1 MNNVLELRQLW
12 HIIQKH
18 FFAIIFMAIIGA
30 CAGYGVAKFVIA
42 PTYSASTSIL
52 VNRSADDTSTATAN
66 LSDQQADVQLIN
78 TYKNLIISSN
88 VLGTVSDKLKNPAP
102 IVVQKAKDAVYK
114 TLADGTRR
122 LVTPAQKEITKPSNK
137 KKYYL
142 SVDELKS
149 MVTISSQQNSQVF
162 SINVKSKDP
171 KLAADVAN
179 EVADVFKDKIG
190 GFMKI
195 NNVSIIDSAKANKKP
210 VSPNTKLFTLAG
222 LLVLGGLTF
231 LYMLIKELADTTIK
245 SPDEVSQLFGMTN
258 LGVIGHVKPIKNF
271 SMAPSSTTSVKINQ
285 SSGAQ
290 RSRLSRLDRE

>member
-18 FFAIIFMAIIGA
+18 FFALIFMAIIGA

-42 PTYSASTSIL
+42 PTYSASTSML

-88 VLGTVSDKLKNPAP
+88 VLGTVSDELENPAA
-102 IVVQKAKDAVYK
+102 IVVQKAKDAVYQ

-137 KKYYL
+137 TKYQL

-149 MVTISSQQNSQVF
+149 MVTITSQQNSQVF

-171 KLAADVAN
+171 ALAADVAN

-222 LLVLGGLTF
+222 LVVLGGLTF
-231 LYMLIKELADTTIK
+231 LYMLIKELSDTTIK

-258 LGVIGHVKPIKNF
+258 LGVIGHIKPSKNF
-271 SMAPSSTTSVKINQ
+271 SMAPSSTTAVKINQ
-285 SSGAQ
+285 SSGTQ
-290 RSRLSRLDRE
+290 RSRLSRLDRD

>member
-18 FFAIIFMAIIGA
+18 LFALIFMAIIGA

-42 PTYSASTSIL
+42 PTYSASTSML

-88 VLGTVSDKLKNPAP
+88 VLGAVSDKLENPAP
-102 IVVQKAKDAVYK
+102 IVVQKAKDAVYD

-137 KKYYL
+137 TKYQL
-142 SVDELKS
+142 SVDELKR
-149 MVTISSQQNSQVF
+149 MVTITSQQNSQVF

-171 KLAADVAN
+171 ALAADVAN

-195 NNVSIIDSAKANKKP
+195 NNVSIIDSAKADKKP
-210 VSPNTKLFTLAG
+210 VSPNTKLFMLAG
-222 LLVLGGLTF
+222 FVVLGGLTF
-231 LYMLIKELADTTIK
+231 LYMLIKELSDTTIK

-258 LGVIGHVKPIKNF
+258 LGVIGHIKPIKNF
-271 SMAPSSTTSVKINQ
+271 SMAPSSITAVKINQ
-285 SSGAQ
+285 SSGTQ

>member
-18 FFAIIFMAIIGA
+18 LFALIFMAIIGA

-42 PTYSASTSIL
+42 PTYSASTSML

-88 VLGTVSDKLKNPAP
+88 VLGTVSDKLENPAP
-102 IVVQKAKDAVYK
+102 IVVQKAKDAVYQ

-137 KKYYL
+137 TKYQL

-149 MVTISSQQNSQVF
+149 MVTITSQQNSQVF

-222 LLVLGGLTF
+222 LVVLGGLTF
-231 LYMLIKELADTTIK
+231 LYMLIKELSDTTIK

-271 SMAPSSTTSVKINQ
+271 SMSPSSSTVVKASQ
-285 SSGAQ
+285 SSGTQ

>member
-18 FFAIIFMAIIGA
+18 FFALIFMAIIGA
-30 CAGYGVAKFVIA
+30 CAGYGVAKFVIS
-42 PTYSASTSIL
+42 PTYSASTSML

-88 VLGTVSDKLKNPAP
+88 VLGTVSNKLENPAP
-102 IVVQKAKDAVYK
+102 IVVQKAKDAVYD

-137 KKYYL
+137 TKYQL

-245 SPDEVSQLFGMTN
+245 SPDEVSQLFFMTN
-258 LGVIGHVKPIKNF
+258 LGVIGHIKPIKNF
-271 SMAPSSTTSVKINQ
+271 SMAPSSTTAVKINQ
-285 SSGAQ
+285 SSGTQ

>member
-18 FFAIIFMAIIGA
+18 FFALIFMAIIGA

-42 PTYSASTSIL
+42 PTYSSATSML

-88 VLGTVSDKLKNPAP
+88 VLGTVSDKLENPAP
-102 IVVQKAKDAVYK
+102 IVVQKAKDAVYE

-137 KKYYL
+137 TKYQL

-222 LLVLGGLTF
+222 LVVLGGLTF

-245 SPDEVSQLFGMTN
+245 SPDEVSQLFGLTN

-271 SMAPSSTTSVKINQ
+271 SMAPSSSSAVKVNQ
-285 SSGAQ
+285 SNGTQ

>member
-18 FFAIIFMAIIGA
+18 FFALIFMAIIGA

-42 PTYSASTSIL
+42 PKYSASTSML

-88 VLGTVSDKLKNPAP
+88 VLGTVSDKLENPAP
-102 IVVQKAKDAVYK
+102 VVVQKAKDAVYE

-137 KKYYL
+137 TKYQL

-179 EVADVFKDKIG
+179 EVADVFKEKIG

-210 VSPNTKLFTLAG
+210 VSPNAKLFTLAG
-222 LLVLGGLTF
+222 FVVIGGLTF
-231 LYMLIKELADTTIK
+231 LYMRIKELADTTIK
-245 SPDEVSQLFGMTN
+245 SPDEVSRLFGMTN

-271 SMAPSSTTSVKINQ
+271 SMAPSSSTVVKASQTS
-285 SSGAQ
+285 GTQ

>member
-42 PTYSASTSIL
+42 PTYSASTSML

-102 IVVQKAKDAVYK
+102 IVVQKAKDAVYD

-122 LVTPAQKEITKPSNK
+122 LVSPAQKEITKPSNK
-137 KKYYL
+137 TKYQL

-195 NNVSIIDSAKANKKP
+195 NNVSIIDSAKVNKKP

-222 LLVLGGLTF
+222 LVVLGGLTF
-231 LYMLIKELADTTIK
+231 LYMLIKELSDTTIK

-271 SMAPSSTTSVKINQ
+271 SMAPSSSTAVKVNQ
-285 SSGAQ
+285 SNGTQ

>member
-1 MNNVLELRQLW
+1 MDNVLELRQLW

-18 FFAIIFMAIIGA
+18 FFALIFMAIIGA
-30 CAGYGVAKFVIA
+30 CAGYGVAEFVIA
-42 PTYSASTSIL
+42 PTYSASTSML

-88 VLGTVSDKLKNPAP
+88 VLGTVSDELENPAP
-102 IVVQKAKDAVYK
+102 IVVQKAKDAVYQ

-137 KKYYL
+137 TKYQL

-149 MVTISSQQNSQVF
+149 MVTITSQQNSQVF

-171 KLAADVAN
+171 ALAADVAN

-222 LLVLGGLTF
+222 LVVLGGLTF
-231 LYMLIKELADTTIK
+231 LYMLIKELSDTTIK
-245 SPDEVSQLFGMTN
+245 SPEEVSQLFGMTN
-258 LGVIGHVKPIKNF
+258 LGVIGHIKPIKNF
-271 SMAPSSTTSVKINQ
+271 SIAPSSTTAVKINQ
-285 SSGAQ
+285 SSGTQ

>member
-18 FFAIIFMAIIGA
+18 FFALIFMAIIGA
-30 CAGYGVAKFVIA
+30 GAGYGVAKFVIA
-42 PTYSASTSIL
+42 PTYSASTSML

-88 VLGTVSDKLKNPAP
+88 VLGTVSDKLENPAP
-102 IVVQKAKDAVYK
+102 IIVQKAKDAVYE

-137 KKYYL
+137 TKYQL

-222 LLVLGGLTF
+222 LVVIGGLTF

-271 SMAPSSTTSVKINQ
+271 SMAPSSSAAVKVNQ
-285 SSGAQ
+285 SNGTQ

>member
-1 MNNVLELRQLW
+1 MNNVLEPRQLW

-18 FFAIIFMAIIGA
+18 FFALIFMAIIGA

-42 PTYSASTSIL
+42 PTYSSATSML

-88 VLGTVSDKLKNPAP
+88 VLGTVSDKLENPAP
-102 IVVQKAKDAVYK
+102 IAVQKAKDAVYE
-114 TLADGTRR
+114 THADGTRR

-137 KKYYL
+137 TKYHL
-142 SVDELKS
+142 SVDDLKS

-195 NNVSIIDSAKANKKP
+195 NNVSIVDSAKANKKP

-222 LLVLGGLTF
+222 LVALGGITF
-231 LYMLIKELADTTIK
+231 LYMLIKELSDTTIK

-271 SMAPSSTTSVKINQ
+271 SMAPSSSTAVKVNQ
-285 SSGAQ
+285 SNGTQ

>member
-18 FFAIIFMAIIGA
+18 FFALIFMAIIGA

-42 PTYSASTSIL
+42 PTYSASTSML

-102 IVVQKAKDAVYK
+102 IVVQKAKDAVYE
-114 TLADGTRR
+114 TVADGTRR
-122 LVTPAQKEITKPSNK
+122 LVAPAQKEITKPSK
-137 KKYYL
+137 KTKYQL

-210 VSPNTKLFTLAG
+210 VSPNIKLFTLAG
-222 LLVLGGLTF
+222 LGVLGGLTF
-231 LYMLIKELADTTIK
+231 LYMLTKELSDTTIK

-258 LGVIGHVKPIKNF
+258 LGVIGHIKPIKNF
-271 SMAPSSTTSVKINQ
+271 SMSPSSSTVVKASQ
-285 SSGAQ
+285 SSGTQ

>member
-18 FFAIIFMAIIGA
+18 FFALIFMAIIGA

-42 PTYSASTSIL
+42 PTYSASTSML

-88 VLGTVSDKLKNPAP
+88 VLGAVSDKLENPAP
-102 IVVQKAKDAVYK
+102 IVVQKAKDAVYD

-137 KKYYL
+137 TKYQL

-195 NNVSIIDSAKANKKP
+195 NNVSIIDSAKVNKKP

-222 LLVLGGLTF
+222 LVVLGGLTF
-231 LYMLIKELADTTIK
+231 LYMLIKELSDTTIK

-271 SMAPSSTTSVKINQ
+271 SMAPSSSTALKVNQ
-285 SSGAQ
+285 SNGTQ
-290 RSRLSRLDRE
+290 RSRLSRLDQE

>member
-18 FFAIIFMAIIGA
+18 FFALIFMAIIGA
-30 CAGYGVAKFVIA
+30 GAGYGVAKFVIA
-42 PTYSASTSIL
+42 PTYSASTSML

-88 VLGTVSDKLKNPAP
+88 VLGTVSDELENPAP
-102 IVVQKAKDAVYK
+102 IVVQKAKDAVYE
-114 TLADGTRR
+114 TLADGTQR
-122 LVTPAQKEITKPSNK
+122 LVTPAKKEITKPSNK
-137 KKYYL
+137 TKHQL

-149 MVTISSQQNSQVF
+149 MVTVTSQQNSQVF

-210 VSPNTKLFTLAG
+210 VSPSTKLFTLAG
-222 LLVLGGLTF
+222 LVILGGLTF
-231 LYMLIKELADTTIK
+231 LYVLIKELADTAIK

-271 SMAPSSTTSVKINQ
+271 SMAPSSSTAVKVNQ
-285 SSGAQ
+285 SNGTQ
-290 RSRLSRLDRE
+290 RSRLNRLDQE

>member
-18 FFAIIFMAIIGA
+18 FFALIFMAIIGA

-42 PTYSASTSIL
+42 PTYSASTSML

-88 VLGTVSDKLKNPAP
+88 VLGTVSDELENSAP
-102 IVVQKAKDAVYK
+102 IVVQKAKDAVYQ

-137 KKYYL
+137 TKYQL

-171 KLAADVAN
+171 ALAADVAN

-258 LGVIGHVKPIKNF
+258 LGVIGHIKPIKNF
-271 SMAPSSTTSVKINQ
+271 SMAPSSITAVKINQ
-285 SSGAQ
+285 SSGTQ

>member
-18 FFAIIFMAIIGA
+18 FFALIFMAIIGA

-42 PTYSASTSIL
+42 PTYSSATSML

-88 VLGTVSDKLKNPAP
+88 VLGTVSDKLENPAP
-102 IVVQKAKDAVYK
+102 VVVQKAKDAVYE

-122 LVTPAQKEITKPSNK
+122 LVTPAQKEIIKPSNK
-137 KKYYL
+137 TKYQL

-222 LLVLGGLTF
+222 LVVIGGLTF

-271 SMAPSSTTSVKINQ
+271 SMAPSSSAAVKVNQ
-285 SSGAQ
+285 SNGTQ

>member
-18 FFAIIFMAIIGA
+18 FFALIFMAIIGA

-42 PTYSASTSIL
+42 PTYSSATSML

-102 IVVQKAKDAVYK
+102 IVVQKAKDAVYE
-114 TLADGTRR
+114 TLSDGTKR
-122 LVTPAQKEITKPSNK
+122 LVTAAQKEITKPSNK
-137 KKYYL
+137 TKYNL
-142 SVDELKS
+142 SVDALKN

-162 SINVKSKDP
+162 SIDVKSKNAQ
-171 KLAADVAN
+171 LAADVAD

-195 NNVSIIDSAKANKKP
+195 NNVSIVDSAMANSEP
-210 VSPNTKLFTLAG
+210 VSPNIKLFTLAG
-222 LLVLGGLTF
+222 LVLVGGLTF
-231 LYMLIKELADTTIK
+231 LYMLIKELSDTTIK
-245 SPDEVSQLFGMTN
+245 SPDEVSQLFGLTN
-258 LGVIGHVKPIKNF
+258 LGGIGHIK
-271 SMAPSSTTSVKINQ
+271 SVKSDGILLSRYDLNEEKQ
-285 SSGAQ
+285 RNSKK
-290 RSRLSRLDRE
+290 RSRLSRLD

>member
-18 FFAIIFMAIIGA
+18 FFALVFMAIIGA
-30 CAGYGVAKFVIA
+30 CVGYGVAKFVIA

-88 VLGTVSDKLKNPAP
+88 VLGTVSDKLENPAP
-102 IVVQKAKDAVYK
+102 IVVQKAKDAVYD

-137 KKYYL
+137 TKYQL

-149 MVTISSQQNSQVF
+149 MVTITSQQNSQVF

-222 LLVLGGLTF
+222 LVVIGGLTF

-271 SMAPSSTTSVKINQ
+271 SMAPSSSAAVKVNQ
-285 SSGAQ
+285 SNGTQ

>member
-18 FFAIIFMAIIGA
+18 LFALIFMAIIGA

-42 PTYSASTSIL
+42 PTYSASTSML

-88 VLGTVSDKLKNPAP
+88 VLGAVSDKLENPAP
-102 IVVQKAKDAVYK
+102 IVVQKAKDAVYD

-137 KKYYL
+137 TKYQL

-149 MVTISSQQNSQVF
+149 MVTITSQQNSQVF

-195 NNVSIIDSAKANKKP
+195 NNVSIIDSAKVNKKP

-222 LLVLGGLTF
+222 LVVLGGLTF
-231 LYMLIKELADTTIK
+231 LYMLIKELSDTTIK
-245 SPDEVSQLFGMTN
+245 SPDEASQLFGMTN

-271 SMAPSSTTSVKINQ
+271 SMAPSSSTAVKVNQ
-285 SSGAQ
+285 SNGTQ
-290 RSRLSRLDRE
+290 RSRLSRLDQE

>member
-18 FFAIIFMAIIGA
+18 LFALIFMAIIGA

-42 PTYSASTSIL
+42 PTYSASTSML

-88 VLGTVSDKLKNPAP
+88 VLGAVSDKLENPAP
-102 IVVQKAKDAVYK
+102 IVVQKAKDAVYD

-137 KKYYL
+137 TKYQL

-149 MVTISSQQNSQVF
+149 MVTITSQQNSQVF

-195 NNVSIIDSAKANKKP
+195 NNVSIIDSAKVNKKP

-222 LLVLGGLTF
+222 LVVLGGLTF
-231 LYMLIKELADTTIK
+231 LYMLIKELADMTIK

-271 SMAPSSTTSVKINQ
+271 SMAPSSSTAVKVNQ
-285 SSGAQ
+285 SNGTQ
-290 RSRLSRLDRE
+290 RSRLSRLDQE

>member
-18 FFAIIFMAIIGA
+18 LFALIFMAIIGA

-42 PTYSASTSIL
+42 PTYSASTSML

-88 VLGTVSDKLKNPAP
+88 VLGAVSDKLENPAP
-102 IVVQKAKDAVYK
+102 IVVQKAKDAVYD

-122 LVTPAQKEITKPSNK
+122 LVSPAQKEITKPSNK
-137 KKYYL
+137 TRYQL

-222 LLVLGGLTF
+222 LVVLGGLTF
-231 LYMLIKELADTTIK
+231 LYVLIKELSDTTIK

-258 LGVIGHVKPIKNF
+258 LGVIGHIKPIKNF
-271 SMAPSSTTSVKINQ
+271 SMSPSSSTVVKTSQ
-285 SSGAQ
+285 SSGTQ

>member
-1 MNNVLELRQLW
+1 MDNVLELRQLW

-18 FFAIIFMAIIGA
+18 FFALIFMAIIGA

-42 PTYSASTSIL
+42 PTYSASTSML

-88 VLGTVSDKLKNPAP
+88 VLGTVSDELENPAP
-102 IVVQKAKDAVYK
+102 IVVQKAKDAVYQ

-137 KKYYL
+137 TKYQL

-149 MVTISSQQNSQVF
+149 MVTITSQQNSQVF

-195 NNVSIIDSAKANKKP
+195 NNVSIIDLAKANKKP

-222 LLVLGGLTF
+222 LVVLGGLTF
-231 LYMLIKELADTTIK
+231 LYMLIKELSDTTIK

-258 LGVIGHVKPIKNF
+258 LGVIGHIKPIKNF
-271 SMAPSSTTSVKINQ
+271 SMAPSSSSAVKVNQ
-285 SSGAQ
+285 SNGTQ
-290 RSRLSRLDRE
+290 RSRLSRLGRE

>member
-18 FFAIIFMAIIGA
+18 FFALIFMAIIGA

-42 PTYSASTSIL
+42 PTYSASTSML

-88 VLGTVSDKLKNPAP
+88 VLGTVSDKLENPAP
-102 IVVQKAKDAVYK
+102 IVVQKAKDAVYD

-137 KKYYL
+137 TKYQL

-149 MVTISSQQNSQVF
+149 MVTITSQQNSQVF

-222 LLVLGGLTF
+222 LVVIGGLTF

-271 SMAPSSTTSVKINQ
+271 SMAPSSSAAVKVNQ
-285 SSGAQ
+285 SNGTQ

>member
-42 PTYSASTSIL
+42 PTYSASTSML

-88 VLGTVSDKLKNPAP
+88 VLGTVSDKLENPAP
-102 IVVQKAKDAVYK
+102 VVVKKAKDAVYD

-137 KKYYL
+137 TKYQL

-171 KLAADVAN
+171 KLSADVAN

-195 NNVSIIDSAKANKKP
+195 NNVSIIDSAKVNKKP

-222 LLVLGGLTF
+222 LVVLGGLTF
-231 LYMLIKELADTTIK
+231 LYMLIKELSDTTIK
-245 SPDEVSQLFGMTN
+245 SPDEVSQLFGITN
-258 LGVIGHVKPIKNF
+258 LGVIGHVEPIKNF
-271 SMAPSSTTSVKINQ
+271 SMAPSSSTAVKVNQ
-285 SSGAQ
+285 SNGIQ

>member
-42 PTYSASTSIL
+42 PTYSASTSML

-137 KKYYL
+137 TKYQL

-149 MVTISSQQNSQVF
+149 MVTITSQQNSQVF

-171 KLAADVAN
+171 KLAAYVAN

-195 NNVSIIDSAKANKKP
+195 NNVSIIDSAKPNKKP
-210 VSPNTKLFTLAG
+210 VSPNAKLFTLAG
-222 LLVLGGLTF
+222 FVVIGGLTF

-258 LGVIGHVKPIKNF
+258 LGVIGHIKPIKNF
-271 SMAPSSTTSVKINQ
+271 SMAPSSSSAVKVNQ
-285 SSGAQ
+285 SNGTQ

>member
-18 FFAIIFMAIIGA
+18 FFALIFMAIIGA

-42 PTYSASTSIL
+42 PTYSASTSML

-88 VLGTVSDKLKNPAP
+88 VLGTVSDKLENPAP
-102 IVVQKAKDAVYK
+102 IVVQKAKDAVYD

-122 LVTPAQKEITKPSNK
+122 LVSPAQKEITKPSNK
-137 KKYYL
+137 TKYQL

-195 NNVSIIDSAKANKKP
+195 NNVSIIDSAKVNKKP

-222 LLVLGGLTF
+222 LVVLGGLTF
-231 LYMLIKELADTTIK
+231 LYMLIKELSDTTIK

-271 SMAPSSTTSVKINQ
+271 SMAPSSSTAVKVNQ
-285 SSGAQ
+285 SNGTQ

>member
-18 FFAIIFMAIIGA
+18 FFALIFMAIIGA

-42 PTYSASTSIL
+42 PTYSASTSML

-88 VLGTVSDKLKNPAP
+88 VLGTVSDRLENPAP
-102 IVVQKAKDAVYK
+102 IVVQKAKDAVYE

-137 KKYYL
+137 TKYQL

-149 MVTISSQQNSQVF
+149 MVTITSQQNSQVF

-210 VSPNTKLFTLAG
+210 VSPNTRLFTLAG
-222 LLVLGGLTF
+222 LVVLGGLTF

-245 SPDEVSQLFGMTN
+245 SPGEVSQLFGMTN

-271 SMAPSSTTSVKINQ
+271 SMAPSSSTAVKVNQ
-285 SSGAQ
+285 SNGTQ

>member
-18 FFAIIFMAIIGA
+18 FFALIFMAIIGA

-42 PTYSASTSIL
+42 PTYSASTSML

-88 VLGTVSDKLKNPAP
+88 VLGTVSDELENPAP
-102 IVVQKAKDAVYK
+102 IVVQKAKDAVYD

-122 LVTPAQKEITKPSNK
+122 LVSPAQKEITKPSNK
-137 KKYYL
+137 TKYQL

-195 NNVSIIDSAKANKKP
+195 NNVSIIDSAKVNKKP

-222 LLVLGGLTF
+222 LVVLGGLTF
-231 LYMLIKELADTTIK
+231 LYMLIKELSDTTIK

-258 LGVIGHVKPIKNF
+258 LGVIGYVKPIKNF
-271 SMAPSSTTSVKINQ
+271 SMAPSSSTAVKVNQ
-285 SSGAQ
+285 SNGTQ

>member
-1 MNNVLELRQLW
+1 MDNVIELRQLW

-18 FFAIIFMAIIGA
+18 FFALIFMAIIGA

-88 VLGTVSDKLKNPAP
+88 VLGTVSDELENPAP
-102 IVVQKAKDAVYK
+102 IVVQKAKDAVYQ

-137 KKYYL
+137 TKYQL

-149 MVTISSQQNSQVF
+149 MVTITSQQNSQVF

-171 KLAADVAN
+171 ALAADVAN

-222 LLVLGGLTF
+222 LVVLGGLTF
-231 LYMLIKELADTTIK
+231 LYMLIKELSDTTIK

-258 LGVIGHVKPIKNF
+258 LGVIGHIKPIKNF
-271 SMAPSSTTSVKINQ
+271 SMAPSSTTAVKINQ
-285 SSGAQ
+285 SSGTQ